1 MQKENMQEILNRLS
15 AADTVIIS
23 RHVRPDGDA
32 VGSSLGLAEILR
44 ASFPEKRIFV
54 DNEDFFESL
63 AYLGSEG
70 ERPTDKD
77 YESATVV
84 TVDCA
89 TKDRISNSRI
99 TQGRELIKIDH
110 HANVDPYADL
120 EWVESGRSSTC
131 EMIVEFALTFPEALT
146 INQKA
151 ATLLYAGMVSDSGRF
166 RYRETAPST
175 LRYAAAML
183 EKGIDTQFLYANMY
197 LEEPRIL
204 KFHAEIIRK
213 IQYTESGV
221 AYLHISR
228 AYRRCKHLTMQE
240 ASEVNN
246 LMESTRGSMIWL
258 VFVECDDGS
267 IRVRLRSRFVEI
279 RSLAERYGGG
289 GHACACGA
297 TVNSRK
303 AERILINDAEEI
315 LKAFKK
321 EHPDLF

>member
-1 MQKENMQEILNRLS
+1 MQTEKMREILDHLR
-15 AADTVIIS
+15 AANTIIIS

-44 ASFPEKRIFV
+44 VSFPEKRIFA
-54 DNEDFFESL
+54 DNEDFYESL

-70 ERPTDKD
+70 DRPTDAD
-77 YESATVV
+77 YAGATVV

-89 TKDRISNSRI
+89 TSDRISNRRFSM
-99 TQGRELIKIDH
+99 GKELIKIDH
-110 HANVDPYADL
+110 HANVEPYGDL
-120 EWVESGRSSTC
+120 SWVETGRSSTC
-131 EMIVEFALTFPEALT
+131 EMIAEFALAFPEELT
-146 INQKA
+146 VNQKA
-151 ATLLYAGMVSDSGRF
+151 ATLLYAGIVSDSGRF

-175 LRYAAAML
+175 LRYAAAMM
-183 EKGIDTQFLYANMY
+183 EKGVDTQFLYANMY

-204 KFHAEIIRK
+204 QFHAQIVRK

-221 AYLHISR
+221 AWLHISR
-228 AYRRCKHLTMQE
+228 SYRRRKKLTMQE

-246 LMESTRGSMIWL
+246 LMESTKGSLIWL

-279 RSLAERYGGG
+279 RALAERYGGG

-297 TVNSRK
+297 TVHNAQEEATLI
-303 AERILINDAEEI
+303 AEAEAL
-315 LKAFKK
+315 LKQFKQS
-321 EHPDLF
+321 HPTLF

>member
-1 MQKENMQEILNRLS
+1 MQKKELRDIFDCLRQSN
-15 AADTVIIS
+15 TVIIS

-54 DNEDFFESL
+54 DNEDYYESL

-70 ERPTDKD
+70 NHPTDAD
-77 YESATVV
+77 YEGATVV
-84 TVDCA
+84 TVDSA
-89 TKDRISNSRI
+89 NIDRVSNKRVSR
-99 TQGRELIKIDH
+99 GRILIKIDH
-110 HANVDPYADL
+110 HVNVEPYGDL
-120 EWVESGRSSTC
+120 SWVEAGRSSTC
-131 EMIVEFALTFPEALT
+131 EMIAEFALSFPEELVV
-146 INQKA
+146 NQKA

-183 EKGIDTQFLYANMY
+183 EKGIDTQMLYANMY
-197 LEEPRIL
+197 LEDPRIL

-213 IQYTESGV
+213 IRYTRSGV
-221 AYLHISR
+221 AWIHISR
-228 AYRRCKHLTMQE
+228 GYRRRKKLTMQE

-246 LMESTRGSMIWL
+246 LMESTRGSLIWL

-267 IRVRLRSRFVEI
+267 IRVRLRSRFAEVRE
-279 RSLAERYGGG
+279 LAARYGGG

-297 TVNSRK
+297 TVHSKREERK
-303 AERILINDAEEI
+303 LISEAQAL
-315 LKAFKK
+315 LKRYKK
-321 EHPDLF
+321 EHPEAI

>member
-1 MQKENMQEILNRLS
+1 MQIEKMQEILNRFVK
-15 AADTVIIS
+15 ARIIIIS

-44 ASFPEKRIFV
+44 ASFPEKRIFL
-54 DNEDFFESL
+54 DNEDFYESL

-70 ERPTDKD
+70 ERPTNAD
-77 YESATVV
+77 YQSATVV

-89 TKDRISNSRI
+89 TTDRISNKRFSA
-99 TQGRELIKIDH
+99 GRELIKIDH
-110 HANVDPYADL
+110 HANVEPYGDVQ
-120 EWVESGRSSTC
+120 WVETGRSSTC
-131 EMIVEFALTFPEALT
+131 EMIVEFALAFPEKLT
-146 INQKA
+146 VNQTA
-151 ATLLYAGMVSDSGRF
+151 ATLLFAGMVSDSGRF

-175 LRYAAAML
+175 LRYAAAMM
-183 EKGIDTQFLYANMY
+183 EKGVDTQFLYANMY

-204 KFHAEIIRK
+204 QFHAEIIRK
-213 IQYTESGV
+213 IQYTENGV
-221 AYLHISR
+221 AWIHISR
-228 AYRRCKHLTMQE
+228 AYRRRKHLTMQE

-258 VFVECDDGS
+258 VFVECDDKS

-279 RSLAERYGGG
+279 RSLAEQYGGG

-297 TVNSRK
+297 TVSTPEEEAK
-303 AERILINDAEEI
+303 LIAEAND
-315 LKAFKK
+315 LLGKFKK